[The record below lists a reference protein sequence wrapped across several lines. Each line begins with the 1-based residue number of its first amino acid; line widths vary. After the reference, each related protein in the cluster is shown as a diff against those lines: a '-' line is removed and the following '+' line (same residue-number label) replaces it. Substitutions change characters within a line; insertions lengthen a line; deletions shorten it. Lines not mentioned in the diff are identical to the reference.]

1 MSLEGT
7 KSLKKKQFT
16 IIFTNLDTWIKDIL
30 QGTLVGGTLTKFS
43 QEIILKIYTEVVRK
57 LEDFT
62 AEEKHRFDLIKL
74 LLDETVRFICLD

>member
-30 QGTLVGGTLTKFS
+30 EGTWVGEILTKFS
-43 QEIILKIYTEVVRK
+43 QEEALKKITGVELK
-57 LEDFT
+57 
-62 AEEKHRFDLIKL
+62 
-74 LLDETVRFICLD
+74 